1 MNRDVA
7 RNHLF
12 GLSTDDFIDGK
23 FLCFRNKVME
33 REVNAGH
40 RHAGEAAESI
50 RQRGTIHLVPN
61 QFDVERIL
69 ADEKSFEVLVNDP
82 ARERAAAV
90 VRAKPARAFIRENLD
105 HTRILPSTHPER
117 TDAGIFWMH

>member
-7 RNHLF
+7 RNRL
-12 GLSTDDFIDGK
+12 LRLAANDFIDGK

-61 QFDVERIL
+61 QFDVERVL
-69 ADEKSFEVLVNDP
+69 ANEKSFEVLVNDP
-82 ARERAAAV
+82 ARKGAATV
-90 VRAKPARAFIRENLD
+90 VRAKPARTFIRENLD
-105 HTRILPSTHPER
+105 HE
-117 TDAGIFWMH
+117 WV